1 MENAILRKTMLW
13 KDPIMVKILHSV
25 SRRARTPGDISR
37 QVGIPLKICY
47 DKLGRLRRMKLL
59 SLETELI
66 APNGSMV
73 RYYKAETKNKYVT
86 LDGGLT
92 KVRLESA
99 LACF

>member
-1 MENAILRKTMLW
+1 MENEIDRKILLW
-13 KDPIMVKILHSV
+13 KDPVMVKILHSV

-37 QVGIPLKICY
+37 QVGIPLKTCY
-47 DKLGRLRRMKLL
+47 DKLGRLRRMNLL

-73 RYYKAETKNKYVT
+73 RYYKADTTNKYVT
-86 LDGGLT
+86 LDGGRT
-92 KVRLESA
+92 KVRLDSA